1 MKLTIDTKHD
11 THDDIRKVLHI
22 LTHILEKKEG
32 SVDLDSERLN
42 SASSNSEPSDT
53 GNLMS
58 MFANPGEKKEPETDT
73 APDFSGF
80 MNLVNKKEEDENEE
94 PKLQFF

>member
-22 LTHILEKKEG
+22 LTHLLEGKEKNL
-32 SVDLDSERLN
+32 SPSTELSSETNRT
-42 SASSNSEPSDT
+42 SASESADT

-58 MFANPGEKKEPETDT
+58 MFANPTEKKEET
-73 APDFSGF
+73 APDFSSF
-80 MNLVNKKEEDENEE
+80 MNLVDKKDDDNKEE